1 MINVEQGNERIPSY
15 SAPNPECTMKVN
27 DIQPPVFLVVIFSS
41 IDSLHNQSSP
51 LMSCY
56 LVRFFLPRD
65 YTVKNSWENDFEF

>member
-1 MINVEQGNERIPSY
+1 MIKVEQGNERIPSY

-51 LMSCY
+51 KIVMLSSK
-56 LVRFFLPRD
+56 VFSP
-65 YTVKNSWENDFEF
+65 